1 LGIGGMEMERLTERL
16 DGDGLCYGKVDC
28 EDNCTYC
35 DRFLKVLD
43 KLADYEDAEEQ
54 GLLHRTKVAIGQTVY
69 INMAVSG
76 WYLRCKDRPY
86 KAKVVFIGLNDSE
99 EMGGGFFNVAYEKGH
114 MMQFDFS
121 IIGKW
126 IFLTREEAEQAL
138 AEMQKG

>member
-1 LGIGGMEMERLTERL
+1 MERLTERL

-54 GLLHRTKVAIGQTVY
+54 GMLLRLPCPIGSTVY
-69 INMAVSG
+69 VIVEEWEEIYEPSSAYYDIYEEPFTPYMLEGVG
-76 WYLRCKDRPY
+76 KD
-86 KAKVVFIGLNDSE
+86 V
-99 EMGGGFFNVAYEKGH
+99 
-114 MMQFDFS
+114 
-121 IIGKW
+121 
-126 IFLTREEAEQAL
+126 FLTREEAEQAL